1 MLKRNGKVVVP
12 NQNNLR
18 QRVIRECH
26 DSPCA
31 GHPGVEKTYDL
42 VKRDF
47 FWPRMK
53 NHIHEYVA
61 QCFACQVSKA
71 ERVKP
76 PGFLQPVEI
85 PSGKWESISMDFIVD
100 LPTTQGGYD
109 AILVVVDRLTKMAHF
124 IPTRE
129 SVSAPQV
136 ADLFISHIFRLHG
149 LPRFIVSDRDT
160 RFTSHFW
167 TAVFDAQKTELGM
180 SSGDHPETDGQTER
194 VNQTLED
201 MLRSYVSLRQHTW
214 NKWLPL
220 LEFAYNDRKHSS
232 TGMSPFELNYGYR
245 PANPTT
251 VGVSQKVPSAADY
264 VVQMRKMLALAKD
277 NIR

>member
-1 MLKRNGKVVVP
+1 
-12 NQNNLR
+12 
-18 QRVIRECH
+18 
-26 DSPCA
+26 
-31 GHPGVEKTYDL
+31 
-42 VKRDF
+42 
-47 FWPRMK
+47 
-53 NHIHEYVA
+53 
-61 QCFACQVSKA
+61 
-71 ERVKP
+71 
-76 PGFLQPVEI
+76 
-85 PSGKWESISMDFIVD
+85 MDFIVD

-149 LPRFIVSDRDT
+149 LPRSIVSDRDT

-167 TAVFDAQKTELGM
+167 TAVFDALKTELGM

-220 LEFAYNDRKHSS
+220 LE
-232 TGMSPFELNYGYR
+232 L
-245 PANPTT
+245 PTMIE
-251 VGVSQKVPSAADY
+251 SQ
-264 VVQMRKMLALAKD
+264 LE
-277 NIR
+277 

>member
-1 MLKRNGKVVVP
+1 
-12 NQNNLR
+12 
-18 QRVIRECH
+18 
-26 DSPCA
+26 
-31 GHPGVEKTYDL
+31 
-42 VKRDF
+42 
-47 FWPRMK
+47 
-53 NHIHEYVA
+53 
-61 QCFACQVSKA
+61 
-71 ERVKP
+71 
-76 PGFLQPVEI
+76 
-85 PSGKWESISMDFIVD
+85 MDFIVD

-149 LPRFIVSDRDT
+149 LPRSIVSDRDT

-167 TAVFDAQKTELGM
+167 TAVFDALKTELGM

-214 NKWLPL
+214 NRWLPL
-220 LEFAYNDRKHSS
+220 LEFAYNVRKHSS

-245 PANPTT
+245 PW
-251 VGVSQKVPSAADY
+251 
-264 VVQMRKMLALAKD
+264 L
-277 NIR
+277 